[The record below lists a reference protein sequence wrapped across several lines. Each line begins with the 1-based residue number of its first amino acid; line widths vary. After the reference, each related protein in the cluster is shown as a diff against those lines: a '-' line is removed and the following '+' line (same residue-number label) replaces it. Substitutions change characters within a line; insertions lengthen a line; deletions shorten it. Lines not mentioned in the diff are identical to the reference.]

1 MMLKIDGLDV
11 EVSGLAVATI
21 PLFIK
26 DRFGEK
32 GFERW
37 LSKLEPEIQEIYKG
51 VISVNKWFDIKKVF
65 IKPTEMLCDIFYK
78 GDIKAAW
85 EFGRFSADYG
95 LKGVLKVFVK
105 LASVNY
111 FINRASVVIP
121 NYYTPMSM
129 DVITNEKG
137 YAVLQIPHF
146 PGIHK
151 IVEYRIGGWME
162 RALEITGNT
171 KDLDVKITKSL
182 ADGDDCTE
190 FEVKW
195 S

>member
-1 MMLKIDGLDV
+1 MLEVDGLDV

-26 DRFGEK
+26 DKFGDE
-32 GFERW
+32 GFEKW
-37 LSKLEPEIQEIYKG
+37 LSKLEPEIQQIYKS
-51 VISVNKWFDIKKVF
+51 VISVNKWFDIKQVF
-65 IKPTEMLCDIFYK
+65 IEPTKILCDMFYE
-78 GDIKAAW
+78 GDFKAAW

-121 NYYTPMSM
+121 NYYTPMTM

-137 YAVLQIPHF
+137 HAILQIPHF
-146 PGIHK
+146 PGLHK
-151 IVEYRIGGWME
+151 IVELRIAGWME

-171 KDLDVKITKSL
+171 KELDVKITKSL
-182 ADGDDCTE
+182 TEGDDYTE